1 MPNGHVALA
10 DAVRPGG
17 RGWVAAAVVLVVL
30 VGVVSLL
37 PPRGTPGGDIADL
50 GELRA
55 TLGHAAAY
63 AVLGFAFA
71 MSVRVPRGESVPP
84 RIFIAIVVILTGYGA
99 LLEVLQGAFSA
110 RSFQWVDV
118 LANAIGALLG
128 VGAVLATRRR

>member
-17 RGWVAAAVVLVVL
+17 RGWAAAAVVLAVL

-50 GELRA
+50 GEVLA
-55 TLGHAAAY
+55 TLGHVLAY
-63 AVLGFAFA
+63 ALLGVAFA
-71 MSVRVPRGESVPP
+71 MSVRVPRGGSVSA
-84 RIFIAIVVILTGYGA
+84 RTLVAIVAILAGYGA

-110 RSFQWVDV
+110 RSFQVGDV
-118 LANAIGALLG
+118 LANALGALVG
-128 VGAVLATRRR
+128 VGAVLVMRRR